1 MCVIAEFK
9 ASGGMVGKCTCIAS
23 APFKTL
29 ALEFRT
35 QGRQGESEVVVR
47 NQDERR
53 NQVWRKNSSRLGSR
67 WKAGGQN
74 DSIQTGYGLGLELKT
89 GQS

>member
-1 MCVIAEFK
+1 MCAIAEFK
-9 ASGGMVGKCTCIAS
+9 ASGGMGGTCPCIAS

-29 ALEFRT
+29 VLEVRT

-47 NQDERR
+47 NQDESR
-53 NQVWRKNSSRLGSR
+53 NQVWRKNSSILGSR

-74 DSIQTGYGLGLELKT
+74 DSIQTRYGLG
-89 GQS
+89 